1 MNELFRTIY
10 PLAEFDWFQRYGMH
24 YPVVVSFIIAWCF
37 GIGACLGSFL
47 NVCIWRIPRGESLSA
62 KASHCGSCNTPI
74 KWYDNI
80 PIVTYIVLRGR
91 CRSCKT
97 HYSCRYLIVEALCG
111 LGFVG
116 IFLKVAFSGQPMEI
130 LANYAWMLLFAVGIA
145 WIDAEHRII
154 PDKMNY
160 SACIMAAL
168 FALVLPGAWGV
179 TSPLRALMLSLF
191 SGLVPG
197 AFLAIFALAGK
208 AVARTDV
215 LGWGDVKY
223 IIACGMLIGLPG
235 AIFTVVAGSG
245 IASVTGLI
253 AAVIRRKQLR
263 RMTIPFGP
271 FLAGASLVWIFAGEY
286 ILRWYLLLAQNH

>member
-1 MNELFRTIY
+1 
-10 PLAEFDWFQRYGMH
+10 
-24 YPVVVSFIIAWCF
+24 
-37 GIGACLGSFL
+37 
-47 NVCIWRIPRGESLSA
+47 
-62 KASHCGSCNTPI
+62 
-74 KWYDNI
+74 
-80 PIVTYIVLRGR
+80 
-91 CRSCKT
+91 
-97 HYSCRYLIVEALCG
+97 
-111 LGFVG
+111 
-116 IFLKVAFSGQPMEI
+116 
-130 LANYAWMLLFAVGIA
+130 
-145 WIDAEHRII
+145 
-154 PDKMNY
+154 
-160 SACIMAAL
+160 
-168 FALVLPGAWGV
+168 
-179 TSPLRALMLSLF
+179 MLSLF